1 MGSFRTSPLNSRLFP
16 VRRLPASRSIWD
28 GSFRM
33 LGKVNT
39 LRNQA
44 VCAQFKLTPDEITL
58 IAAGRESA

>member
-1 MGSFRTSPLNSRLFP
+1 
-16 VRRLPASRSIWD
+16 
-28 GSFRM
+28 M